1 MAEAYRYARTK
12 KLLGQVLKE
21 MKAVHEG
28 MVQEALSVQRKEGG
42 QIGRILV
49 RLGHVD
55 EATLMAALGR
65 QAGFET
71 VDLSRVA
78 NTPDLVE

>member
-28 MVQEALSVQRKEGG
+28 IIQEALSVQKQEGG
-42 QIGRILV
+42 LIGGILL

-55 EATLMAALGR
+55 EKTLMAALGR

-71 VDLSRVA
+71 VDL
-78 NTPDLVE
+78 P